1 MKSLLFALAVVTLS
15 GCIYK
20 GAKVVEGSDIAVG
33 LQLPGA
39 DGALQL
45 QLFNYLSG
53 FRLGVDQNARLK
65 VKYSIAETNSILG
78 VWNGETKKTIDAT
91 VEPCES
97 QKTEAIK

>member
-1 MKSLLFALAVVTLS
+1 MKAILFALAVVTLS
-15 GCIYK
+15 GCFYK

-33 LQLPGA
+33 LQLPST

-65 VKYSIAETNSILG
+65 VKYTVAETNSILG
-78 VWNGETKKTIDAT
+78 VWNGEIKKTIDAT
-91 VEPCES
+91 VEPCE
-97 QKTEAIK
+97 KTESTK

>member
-1 MKSLLFALAVVTLS
+1 MKTLLFALAVVTLS

-33 LQLPGA
+33 LQLPST

-65 VKYSIAETNSILG
+65 VKYSIAETNSLFG
-78 VWNGETKKTIDAT
+78 VWNGATTKTIDAT
-91 VEPCES
+91 VEPCE
-97 QKTEAIK
+97 TEKPEAMK

>member
-1 MKSLLFALAVVTLS
+1 MKALLFALAVVTLS

-33 LQLPGA
+33 LQLPST

-65 VKYSIAETNSILG
+65 VKYTVAETNSFLG

-91 VEPCES
+91 VEPCTKAE
-97 QKTEAIK
+97 KTATE

>member
-1 MKSLLFALAVVTLS
+1 MKALLFALAVVTLS

-33 LQLPGA
+33 LQLPST

-97 QKTEAIK
+97 QKTEPIK

>member
-1 MKSLLFALAVVTLS
+1 MKSLLFALAVVALS

-33 LQLPGA
+33 LQLPST

-65 VKYSIAETNSILG
+65 VKYTVAETNSVLG
-78 VWNGETKKTIDAT
+78 VWNGETQKTIDAT
-91 VEPCES
+91 VEPCE
-97 QKTEAIK
+97 KTESTK

>member
-45 QLFNYLSG
+45 QFFNYLSG

-91 VEPCES
+91 VEPCET
-97 QKTEAIK
+97 QKTEAMK